1 MEQKTA
7 RQRPS
12 WDEYFLAICHVV
24 ATRSHDED
32 TQIGCVIVSPSR
44 RIVSTGYN
52 GLPAGVDDSF
62 WATNRVQKVILSGV
76 FSDQLVYEVDKYDT
90 MTHAE
95 ANAIVS
101 AVGDLHGCTLY
112 STLFPC
118 NECAKL
124 IITAGIKRICYRDLR
139 EWKANAIA
147 RKLFEQAGIE
157 LVRLESKVEIFSE
170 ATAKT

>member
-1 MEQKTA
+1 MTEYSV

-12 WDEYFLAICHVV
+12 WDEYFMAICKVV
-24 ATRSHDED
+24 ATRSHDFE
-32 TQIGCVIVSPSR
+32 THVGCVIVNPKR

-52 GLPAGVDDSF
+52 GLPAGVDDNF
-62 WATNRVQKVILSGV
+62 WATHREQTVKIPGTI
-76 FSDQLVYEVDKYDT
+76 SDGMFYDVDKYET

-101 AVGDLHGCTLY
+101 ASEAMHGCHLY

-124 IITAGIKRICYRDLR
+124 VITAGIKRIIYCDMR
-139 EWKANAIA
+139 EWKAHAIA
-147 RKLFEQAGIE
+147 KKLFEQAGIE
-157 LVRLESKVEIFSE
+157 MVCITEPL
-170 ATAKT
+170 

>member
-1 MEQKTA
+1 MSETSV

-12 WDEYFLAICHVV
+12 WDEYFLAICYVV
-24 ATRSHDED
+24 ATRSHDND
-32 TQIGCVIVSPSR
+32 TQVGCVVANPKR

-62 WATNRVQKVILSGV
+62 WAKDRTTKVSLPGV
-76 FSDQLVYEVDKYDT
+76 FSEEISYEADKYDT
-90 MTHAE
+90 VTHAE

-101 AVGDLHGCTLY
+101 ASEALHGCTLY

-124 IITAGIKRICYRDLR
+124 VITAGIKRIVYRDIR
-139 EWKANAIA
+139 EYKGHAIA

-157 LVRLESKVEIFSE
+157 MIRLPSDVTPEV
-170 ATAKT
+170 

>member
-1 MEQKTA
+1 MNEFPL

-12 WDEYFLAICHVV
+12 WDEYFMDICKVV
-24 ATRSHDED
+24 ATRSHDFE
-32 TQIGCVIVSPSR
+32 THVGCVIVNPRR

-52 GLPAGVDDSF
+52 GLPAGVDDNF
-62 WATNRVQKVILSGV
+62 WATRREQTVRISGV
-76 FSDQLVYEVDKYDT
+76 MSEGLYYDVDKYDT
-90 MTHAE
+90 VTHAE

-101 AVGDLHGCTLY
+101 AGGDLHGCTLY

-124 IITAGIKRICYRDLR
+124 VITAGIKRICYRDLR

-157 LVRLESKVEIFSE
+157 MVRLESRTDAAESGV
-170 ATAKT
+170 

>member
-1 MEQKTA
+1 MENTP

-12 WDEYFLAICHVV
+12 WDEYFMAICNVV
-24 ATRSHDED
+24 STRSHDHE
-32 TQIGCVIVSPSR
+32 THVGCCVVNPKR

-62 WATNRVQKVILSGV
+62 WATRREQTVRIPGV
-76 FSDQLVYEVDKYDT
+76 FSDEIFYDVDKYET
-90 MTHAE
+90 VTHAE

-101 AVGDLHGCTLY
+101 ASEGLHGCHLY

-124 IITAGIKRICYRDLR
+124 IITAGIRRIIYRDMR
-139 EWKANAIA
+139 EWKGHAIA
-147 RKLFEQAGIE
+147 KKLFEQAGIE
-157 LVRLESKVEIFSE
+157 IVRIQGE
-170 ATAKT
+170 AS

>member
-1 MEQKTA
+1 MTETQK
-7 RQRPS
+7 RSRPS
-12 WDEYFLAICHVV
+12 WDEYFLAICKVV

-32 TQIGCVIVSPSR
+32 TQIGCVIVSPKR

-62 WATNRVQKVILSGV
+62 WATNRVQKIILPGV
-76 FSDQLVYEVDKYDT
+76 FNDQLVYEIDKYDT
-90 MTHAE
+90 VTHAE

-101 AVGDLHGCTLY
+101 AGGDLHGCTLY

-124 IITAGIKRICYRDLR
+124 VITAGIKRICYRDLR

-157 LVRLESKVEIFSE
+157 TIRLSDDTGAVS
-170 ATAKT
+170 